1 VTEAT
6 RARLSFAGEWLTAA
20 AFLITTVLVGVLI
33 VRQLR
38 VTPQASSIPGEGVAL
53 TAAASASPVPPD
65 AVSAPS
71 LVLSAGGEI
80 RVGQAR
86 PDALATLDASAK
98 LLKETTERGPLGPRE
113 VRSYEGFTLVFEP
126 FERRGEPRVAAIY
139 LH

>member
-38 VTPQASSIPGEGVAL
+38 VAPQALSIPGEAAAP
-53 TAAASASPVPPD
+53 TAASASVVPLD
-65 AVSAPS
+65 AVQTPS
-71 LVLSAGGEI
+71 LVVSATGEI
-80 RVGQAR
+80 RVGQIRA
-86 PDALATLDASAK
+86 DALATLDASAK

-113 VRSYEGFTLVFEP
+113 VRSYQGFTLVFEP
-126 FERRGEPRVAAIY
+126 FERRGEPRLAAIY

>member
-38 VTPQASSIPGEGVAL
+38 VAPQASSIPGEAAAA
-53 TAAASASPVPPD
+53 TAASASTVPLD
-65 AVSAPS
+65 AVQTPS
-71 LVLSAGGEI
+71 LVVSAEGEI
-80 RVGQAR
+80 RVGQIRA
-86 PDALATLDASAK
+86 DALATLDASAK

-113 VRSYEGFTLVFEP
+113 VRSYQGFTLVFEP
-126 FERRGEPRVAAIY
+126 FERRGEPRLAAIY

>member
-1 VTEAT
+1 MNDAT
-6 RARLSFAGEWLTAA
+6 RARFSFAGEWLTAA

-38 VTPQASSIPGEGVAL
+38 VAPQASSIPSEAAAL
-53 TAAASASPVPPD
+53 TAAASTSTVPLD
-65 AVSAPS
+65 AVQAPS
-71 LVLSAGGEI
+71 LALSKGGEI

-86 PDALATLDASAK
+86 ADALATLEASAK

-113 VRSYEGFTLVFEP
+113 VRSYQGFTLVFEP
-126 FERRGEPRVAAIY
+126 FERRGEPRLAAIY

>member
-1 VTEAT
+1 VTDAT
-6 RARLSFAGEWLTAA
+6 RARLNFAGEWLTAA
-20 AFLITTVLVGVLI
+20 AFLVTTVLVGALI

-38 VTPQASSIPGEGVAL
+38 VTPHAVSSPGEAALL
-53 TAAASASPVPPD
+53 TAAASASTVPSD

-71 LVLSAGGEI
+71 LRLSAGGEI

-98 LLKETTERGPLGPRE
+98 LLKETTERGLLGPRE

-126 FERRGEPRVAAIY
+126 FERQGEPRVAAIY

>member
-1 VTEAT
+1 MTEAT

-20 AFLITTVLVGVLI
+20 AFLVTTVLVGMLI

-38 VTPQASSIPGEGVAL
+38 VAPQAFAGPSEGAGL
-53 TAAASASPVPPD
+53 TAAPSAAIVPPD
-65 AVSAPS
+65 AVPAPT
-71 LVLSAGGEI
+71 LMLSAGGEI
-80 RVGQAR
+80 RVGQGR
-86 PDALATLDASAK
+86 SDALATLDGSAK

>member
-20 AFLITTVLVGVLI
+20 AFLVTTVLVGVLI

-38 VTPQASSIPGEGVAL
+38 VAPQASSIPSEAAAS
-53 TAAASASPVPPD
+53 TAAAPASIVPLD
-65 AVSAPS
+65 AVQAPS
-71 LVLSAGGEI
+71 LALSAGGEI
-80 RVGQAR
+80 RVGQTR
-86 PDALATLDASAK
+86 PDALATLDASAN

>member
-1 VTEAT
+1 MTEAT

-20 AFLITTVLVGVLI
+20 AFLITTVLVGALI

-38 VTPQASSIPGEGVAL
+38 VAPHASAIPGEAATL
-53 TAAASASPVPPD
+53 TAAASALTVPPD

-86 PDALATLDASAK
+86 ADALATLDASAK

>member
-6 RARLSFAGEWLTAA
+6 RARLSFAGQGLTAA
-20 AFLITTVLVGVLI
+20 AFLITTVLVGTLI
-33 VRQLR
+33 VRELR
-38 VTPQASSIPGEGVAL
+38 VAPQAISTPGEPAAL
-53 TAAASASPVPPD
+53 TAVAVPSE
-65 AVSAPS
+65 AVPAPA
-71 LVLSAGGEI
+71 LMLSAGGEI

-86 PDALATLDASAK
+86 ADALATLDASAK

-126 FERRGEPRVAAIY
+126 FERQGEPRVAAIY